1 MQWFKHDTDA
11 ITDAKIKKLIMR
23 FGADGYA
30 IYFHC
35 IELIVGNVSEQNI
48 TFELEHDAEII
59 ADNLK
64 IKGTSDTSPV
74 DRVNQIMR
82 YIVSL
87 GLFDE
92 SNGHIFC
99 YKILKRLDSSMTS
112 NAKMRTIISNAKQR
126 HDKIMISH
134 DTVMQ
139 EENRIDENRQEE
151 NKEETPDKPA
161 ATSKPKRVKKEFMPP
176 TQEEVTDYILEK
188 KLVIDPYKFIDWYT
202 KTDWKDNQGNQIKN
216 WKNKA
221 INWDSREKE
230 KNPAAVPY
238 SKTPIPEKRTPPE
251 KKKCPKCGGDIRGS
265 ACVECYTNYDYQ
277 GNEI

>member
-35 IELIVGNVSEQNI
+35 IELIAGSVSEHNI

-64 IKGTSDTSPV
+64 IQGTSDTSAV

-87 GLFDE
+87 GLFEE

-99 YKILKRLDSSMTS
+99 FKILKRLDTSMTS
-112 NAKMRTIISNAKQR
+112 NQKMREIITSAKKS
-126 HDKIMISH
+126 HDIIMINH
-134 DTVMQ
+134 DSIMQ
-139 EENRIDENRQEE
+139 EEKRREENRRD
-151 NKEETPDKPA
+151 NKDIRETPDKPA
-161 ATSKPKRVKKEFMPP
+161 KSPKHKHGEYNHVLLTSDEYQRLC
-176 TQEEVTDYILEK
+176 EE
-188 KLVIDPYKFIDWYT
+188 W
-202 KTDWKDNQGNQIKN
+202 G
-216 WKNKA
+216 
-221 INWDSREKE
+221 EKE
-230 KNPAAVPY
+230 VLRMIKILDEGIETKGYKYKNHNLALRKWRASEKQARP
-238 SKTPIPEKRTPPE
+238 KTIWNDGTTDADTSEYE
-251 KKKCPKCGGDIRGS
+251 
-265 ACVECYTNYDYQ
+265 AFF
-277 GNEI
+277 